1 MSKQVKPQE
10 TIFSIFSP
18 PHVGNYKLEIFAAS
32 LPKTK
37 GKLTL
42 PIVATFMLEVRL
54 KTQES
59 VTGLT
64 KLADINKHKL
74 ASIAEVFDGVS
85 DTASTSGG
93 IMYPDTHNKK
103 RDSSARSIFSEFTLK
118 GSAKNN
124 QEQIPQIFSRKKR
137 RKDEDPDSRRT
148 SVFSISSFI
157 SRKLP

>member
-59 VTGLT
+59 VTGLS

-74 ASIAEVFDGVS
+74 ASIAEVFDGANVS
-85 DTASTSGG
+85 NTASTAGG
-93 IMYPDTHNKK
+93 MMYPDTNNKK
-103 RDSSARSIFSEFTLK
+103 RDSSARSIFSEFSLK
-118 GSAKNN
+118 GSSKNN
-124 QEQIPQIFSRKKR
+124 QEQFPQIFSGKKR

-148 SVFSISSFI
+148 
-157 SRKLP
+157 

>member
-59 VTGLT
+59 ITGLS
-64 KLADINKHKL
+64 KLADIN
-74 ASIAEVFDGVS
+74 
-85 DTASTSGG
+85 
-93 IMYPDTHNKK
+93 
-103 RDSSARSIFSEFTLK
+103 
-118 GSAKNN
+118 N
-124 QEQIPQIFSRKKR
+124 QKYLI
-137 RKDEDPDSRRT
+137 
-148 SVFSISSFI
+148 V
-157 SRKLP
+157 